1 MRSRSLLWQISPEKQ
16 NNDVLEN
23 DLYRKKMIRISQF
36 IEQFNLVFAQKSSL
50 EPWVLISELSVIIED
65 LQKKLNSDFEIHN
78 GIAIHKTAM
87 IEQGVVIKGPVIIS
101 ENCIISA
108 HAYLRGPIYLG
119 NAVKIGPGC
128 EIKQSLIF
136 SNSAIAHF
144 NYIGNSIIGSR
155 VNFEAGS
162 ICANHYNERQ
172 NKSISVY
179 YKQEL
184 FQTNTEKFGSLVGDG
199 SKIGANAVLSPG
211 TVLDKNAIVK
221 RLELID
227 QGGGII
233 ND

>member
-1 MRSRSLLWQISPEKQ
+1 
-16 NNDVLEN
+16 
-23 DLYRKKMIRISQF
+23 MIRISEF
-36 IEQFNLVFAQKSSL
+36 IEQFSLVFAQQATL
-50 EPWVLISELSVIIED
+50 EPWILISELSVIIEE
-65 LQKKLNSDFEIHN
+65 LQKRLNSEFKIHN
-78 GIAIHKTAM
+78 GIAIHKTAI
-87 IEQGVVIKGPVIIS
+87 IEQGVVLKGPVIIS

-119 NAVKIGPGC
+119 NGVKIGPAC

-144 NYIGNSIIGSR
+144 NYIGNSIIGSN

-179 YKQEL
+179 YNQEII
-184 FQTNTEKFGSLVGDG
+184 QTNTEKFGSLVGDG
-199 SKIGANAVLSPG
+199 TKIGANAVLSPG
-211 TVLDKNAIVK
+211 TVLDKNSTVK
-221 RLELID
+221 RLELIE
-227 QGGGII
+227 QSGGII

>member
-1 MRSRSLLWQISPEKQ
+1 
-16 NNDVLEN
+16 
-23 DLYRKKMIRISQF
+23 MIRISEF
-36 IEQFNLVFAQKSSL
+36 IEQFSLVFAHQATL
-50 EPWVLISELSVIIED
+50 EPWILISELSVIIED
-65 LQKKLNSDFEIHN
+65 LQKRLNSEFKIHN
-78 GIAIHKTAM
+78 GIAIHKTAI
-87 IEQGVVIKGPVIIS
+87 IEQGVVLKGPVIIS

-119 NAVKIGPGC
+119 NGVKIGPAC

-144 NYIGNSIIGSR
+144 NYIGNSIIGSN

-179 YKQEL
+179 YNQEII
-184 FQTNTEKFGSLVGDG
+184 QTNTEKFGSLVGDG

-211 TVLDKNAIVK
+211 TVLYKNSTVK

-227 QGGGII
+227 QSGGII

>member
-1 MRSRSLLWQISPEKQ
+1 MPPIDTFIQQFSIIFKMQANLYPWELINSLSGIL
-16 NNDVLEN
+16 
-23 DLYRKKMIRISQF
+23 
-36 IEQFNLVFAQKSSL
+36 
-50 EPWVLISELSVIIED
+50 
-65 LQKKLNSDFEIHN
+65 SDFSSKLDQDYSIKN
-78 GIAIHKTAM
+78 GVAIHKTAL
-87 IEQGVVIKGPVIIS
+87 IEQGVVLKGPVIIS

-119 NAVKIGPGC
+119 NGVKIGPGC

-136 SNSAIAHF
+136 SKSAIAHF
-144 NYIGNSIIGSR
+144 NYIGNSVIGSG

-172 NKSISVY
+172 NKSISVC

-211 TVLDKNAIVK
+211 TVLDKNSTVK

-227 QGGGII
+227 QGAGL
-233 ND
+233 NKD